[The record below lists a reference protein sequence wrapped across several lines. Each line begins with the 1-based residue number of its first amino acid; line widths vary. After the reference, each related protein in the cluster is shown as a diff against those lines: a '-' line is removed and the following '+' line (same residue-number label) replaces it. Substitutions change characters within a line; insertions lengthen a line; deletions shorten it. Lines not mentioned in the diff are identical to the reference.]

1 MNNKNRYSPKETLGL
16 LLIANEKVNFKK
28 MDNLILSLD
37 KTIQQKKSKNEIL
50 ENIDIKFI
58 SQIENYWELKK
69 SQVIAYGYII
79 FNHFCISSEELT
91 SENITKNFIF
101 QMRLYS
107 PDNAVEFV
115 ERNFKV
121 NLEVRDHEWEI
132 NLYCSRSSKNAT
144 F

>member
-1 MNNKNRYSPKETLGL
+1 MN
-16 LLIANEKVNFKK
+16 I
-28 MDNLILSLD
+28 
-37 KTIQQKKSKNEIL
+37 SKNEIL

>member
-58 SQIENYWELKK
+58 SQLENYWELKK

-121 NLEVRDHEWEI
+121 NLEVRDHE
-132 NLYCSRSSKNAT
+132 
-144 F
+144 

>member
-28 MDNLILSLD
+28 MENLILSLD

-121 NLEVRDHEWEI
+121 NLEVRDHE
-132 NLYCSRSSKNAT
+132 
-144 F
+144 